1 MKRVIGQLTNQIDM
15 DLIMMMKFM
24 KKNKIIL
31 VGGSDVQGACV
42 NQGEDIASNLREKIL
57 MQ

>member
-24 KKNKIIL
+24 KKTKIIL
-31 VGGSDVQGACV
+31 VGGSDVQERAL
-42 NQGEDIASNLREKIL
+42 IRAKI
-57 MQ
+57 